1 MQNEIFVR
9 NVKELCKINKISVL
23 TAEVESGAGKGTIA
37 NAQRGREPGVGKI
50 QALAAYFGVTTSQLL
65 GEVYFKHTTGH
76 VLLEG
81 GGSSV
86 SAATPGEDGLSI
98 EELRLVQQFRAADE
112 ATRAAIRIF
121 LRLD

>member
-1 MQNEIFVR
+1 M
-9 NVKELCKINKISVL
+9 S
-23 TAEVESGAGKGTIA
+23 TAEVESGAGKNVVSNTE
-37 NAQRGREPGVGKI
+37 RGSDPAVGKV
-50 QALAAYFGVTTSQLL
+50 QKLAAYFGVTTSQLL

-121 LRLD
+121 LHLD